1 MKIVFIL
8 STILVNVLIVN
19 STFQSSIFSEVNQDY
34 QGENVILSP
43 LSIFQVLGLTT
54 NGALGTTQKEM
65 ISTLE
70 SSTLDNLNNINL
82 KIIDKIK
89 KFVTVELANGVMSR
103 FEPIKTF
110 SKVCDKYQAPIEKLV
125 SKKQVN
131 DWCSK
136 NTHGKITEIIDELS
150 PGTLMLLLNA
160 VYFRGEW
167 VSPFN
172 PDATRG
178 GVFYNFGKEE
188 KKVEMMLQ
196 THEFN
201 YYQDSEVQAVE
212 LPYKNDSM
220 SALII
225 LPNKDIDINDYIN
238 KKNVNDEL
246 VKKVVNGMKTTYV
259 KLSLPKFEVGFYS
272 KLKDVLRRLNMVTP
286 FTGVADFSGING
298 SGGLYID
305 DVIHKTY
312 LKVDEIGSEAA
323 GVTVVDMRKGV
334 PSSKVVGMEV
344 NRPFIVILRSS
355 ELPINNE
362 FLFVA
367 KIEEIT
373 DTLK

>member
-1 MKIVFIL
+1 MKILFIL

-103 FEPIKTF
+103 FEPIKNF

-196 THEFN
+196 THQFN
-201 YYQDSEVQAVE
+201 YYQDSEIQAVE

-220 SALII
+220 SALFI
-225 LPNKDIDINDYIN
+225 LPNKDIDINNYIN
-238 KKNVNDEL
+238 KKNVNDDL
-246 VKKVVNGMKTTYV
+246 VKKVVNGMKSTYV

-272 KLKDVLRRLNMVTP
+272 KLKPVLQRLRMVTP
-286 FTGVADFSGING
+286 FTGAADFSGING

>member
-1 MKIVFIL
+1 MKILFIL
-8 STILVNVLIVN
+8 STILVNALIVN
-19 STFQSSIFSEVNQDY
+19 STFQSSIFSEVNPDFK
-34 QGENVILSP
+34 GKNVILSP

-54 NGALGTTQKEM
+54 NGAVGTTQKEM

-82 KIIDKIK
+82 KIIEKIK

-103 FEPIKTF
+103 FDPIKTF
-110 SKVCDKYQAPIEKLV
+110 SKVCDKYEAPIEKLV

-150 PGTLMLLLNA
+150 PATLMLLLNA

-167 VSPFN
+167 VSSFN
-172 PDATRG
+172 PDNTRG
-178 GVFYNFGKEE
+178 GIFYNFGKEE
-188 KKVEMMLQ
+188 KKVEIMTQ

-201 YYQDSEVQAVE
+201 YYQDSQIQAVE

-225 LPNKDIDINDYIN
+225 LPNKDIDINNYIN
-238 KKNVNDEL
+238 KNNVNDDL
-246 VKKVVNGMKTTYV
+246 VKKIDNGMKSTYV

-272 KLKDVLRRLNMVTP
+272 KLKDVLRRLKMEIP
-286 FTGVADFSGING
+286 FTGAADFSGING

-323 GVTVVDMRKGV
+323 GVTVVDMRKGI

-367 KIEEIT
+367 KIEEIS
-373 DTLK
+373 DVPK

>member
-1 MKIVFIL
+1 MKVLFIL
-8 STILVNVLIVN
+8 SAILLNALIVN
-19 STFQSSIFSEVNQDY
+19 STFQSSIFSEVNPDFK
-34 QGENVILSP
+34 GKNVILSP

-54 NGALGTTQKEM
+54 NGAVGTTQKEM

-82 KIIDKIK
+82 KIIEKIK

-103 FEPIKTF
+103 FDPIKTF
-110 SKVCDKYQAPIEKLV
+110 SKVCDKYEAPIEKLV

-150 PGTLMLLLNA
+150 PATLMLLLNA

-172 PDATRG
+172 PDNTRG
-178 GVFYNFGKEE
+178 GIFYNFGKEE
-188 KKVEMMLQ
+188 KKVEIMTQ

-201 YYQDSEVQAVE
+201 YYQDSQIQAVE

-225 LPNKDIDINDYIN
+225 LPNKDIDINNYIN
-238 KKNVNDEL
+238 NKNVNDDL
-246 VKKVVNGMKTTYV
+246 VKKIDNGMKSTYV

-272 KLKDVLRRLNMVTP
+272 KLKDVLRRLKMEIP
-286 FTGVADFSGING
+286 FTGAADFSGING

-323 GVTVVDMRKGV
+323 GVTVVDMRKGI

-367 KIEEIT
+367 KIEEIS
-373 DTLK
+373 DVPK

>member
-19 STFQSSIFSEVNQDY
+19 STFQSSIFSEVNKDY

>member
-1 MKIVFIL
+1 MKILFIL
-8 STILVNVLIVN
+8 STILVNILIVN
-19 STFQSSIFSEVNQDY
+19 STFQSSIFSEVNKDCP
-34 QGENVILSP
+34 GENVFLSP

-89 KFVTVELANGVMSR
+89 NFVTVELANGVMSR
-103 FEPIKTF
+103 FEPIKAF

-188 KKVEMMLQ
+188 KKVDMMLQ

-238 KKNVNDEL
+238 KKNVNDDL
-246 VKKVVNGMKTTYV
+246 VKKVVNGMKSTYV
-259 KLSLPKFEVGFYS
+259 KLSLPKFEVEFYS
-272 KLKDVLRRLNMVTP
+272 KLKDVLRRLKMVTP
-286 FTGVADFSGING
+286 FTGAADFSGING

-323 GVTVVDMRKGV
+323 GVTVVDMRKGI

-367 KIEEIT
+367 KIQEIP
-373 DTLK
+373 DILQ

>member
-1 MKIVFIL
+1 MKILFIL
-8 STILVNVLIVN
+8 STILVNILIVN

-89 KFVTVELANGVMSR
+89 NFVTVELANGVMSR
-103 FEPIKTF
+103 FEPIKNF

-196 THEFN
+196 THQFN
-201 YYQDSEVQAVE
+201 YYQDSEIQAVE

-225 LPNKDIDINDYIN
+225 LPNKDIDINNYIN

>member
-1 MKIVFIL
+1 MKILFIL
-8 STILVNVLIVN
+8 NTILLNVLIVN
-19 STFQSSIFSEVNQDY
+19 SSFQSSIFNEVNLDF

-54 NGALGTTQKEM
+54 NGGVGITQKEM

-70 SSTLDNLNNINL
+70 ASTLDNLNNVNL
-82 KIIDKIK
+82 KIKDIIK
-89 KFVTVELANGVMSR
+89 NFVSVELANGVMSI
-103 FEPIKTF
+103 FEPIKSF
-110 SKVCDKYQAPIEKLV
+110 SKVCDKYEAPIEKLI

-136 NTHGKITEIIDELS
+136 NTHGKITEIIDELN
-150 PGTLMLLLNA
+150 PATVMLLLNA

-167 VSPFN
+167 TYPFN
-172 PDATRG
+172 PEATKG

-201 YYQDSEVQAVE
+201 YYEDSQIQAVE

-225 LPNKDIDINDYIN
+225 LPNKDVDINNFIN
-238 KKNVNDEL
+238 QNNVNDDFF
-246 VKKVVNGMKTTYV
+246 KKVIDGMKSRNV

-272 KLKDVLRRLNMVTP
+272 KLKNVLQRLKMETP
-286 FTGVADFSGING
+286 FTGAADFSGING

-323 GVTVVDMRKGV
+323 GVTIVDMRKSL
-334 PSSKVVGMEV
+334 PINVVGMEV

-355 ELPINNE
+355 ELPKDND
-362 FLFVA
+362 FLFMA
-367 KIEEIT
+367 KIEEIN
-373 DTLK
+373 DNKK

>member
-1 MKIVFIL
+1 MKFLFII
-8 STILVNVLIVN
+8 STILLNALIVN

-103 FEPIKTF
+103 FEPIKNF

-196 THEFN
+196 THQFN
-201 YYQDSEVQAVE
+201 YYQDSEIQAVE

-220 SALII
+220 SALFI
-225 LPNKDIDINDYIN
+225 LPNKDIDINNYIN
-238 KKNVNDEL
+238 KKNVNDDL
-246 VKKVVNGMKTTYV
+246 VKKVVNGMKSTYV

-272 KLKDVLRRLNMVTP
+272 KLKPVLQRLRMVTP
-286 FTGVADFSGING
+286 FTGAADFSGING

>member
-1 MKIVFIL
+1 MKIFFIL
-8 STILVNVLIVN
+8 STILLNVLIVN
-19 STFQSSIFSEVNQDY
+19 SAFQTSIFNEVNLDF

-54 NGALGTTQKEM
+54 NGGVGITQKEM

-70 SSTLDNLNNINL
+70 ASTLDNLNNVNL
-82 KIIDKIK
+82 KIKDIIK
-89 KFVTVELANGVMSR
+89 NFVSVELANGVMSI
-103 FEPIKTF
+103 FEPIKSF
-110 SKVCDKYQAPIEKLV
+110 SKVCDKYEAPIEKLI

-136 NTHGKITEIIDELS
+136 NTHGKITEIIDELN
-150 PGTLMLLLNA
+150 PATVMLLLNA

-167 VSPFN
+167 TYPFN
-172 PDATRG
+172 PEATKG

-201 YYQDSEVQAVE
+201 YYEDSQIQAVE

-225 LPNKDIDINDYIN
+225 LPNKDVDINNFIN
-238 KKNVNDEL
+238 QNNVNDDFF
-246 VKKVVNGMKTTYV
+246 KKVIDGMKSRNV

-272 KLKDVLRRLNMVTP
+272 KLKNVLQRLKMETP
-286 FTGVADFSGING
+286 FTGAADFSGING

-323 GVTVVDMRKGV
+323 GVTIVDMRKSL
-334 PSSKVVGMEV
+334 PINVVGMEV

-355 ELPINNE
+355 ELPKDND
-362 FLFVA
+362 FLFMA
-367 KIEEIT
+367 KIEEIN
-373 DTLK
+373 DNKK

>member
-19 STFQSSIFSEVNQDY
+19 STFQSSIFSEVNKDY

-89 KFVTVELANGVMSR
+89 KFVTVELANGVISR

>member
-1 MKIVFIL
+1 MKILFIL
-8 STILVNVLIVN
+8 NTILLNVLIVN
-19 STFQSSIFSEVNQDY
+19 SSFQSSIFNEVNLDF

-54 NGALGTTQKEM
+54 NGGVGITQKEM

-70 SSTLDNLNNINL
+70 ASTLDNLNNVNL
-82 KIIDKIK
+82 KIKDIIK
-89 KFVTVELANGVMSR
+89 NFVSVELANGVMSI
-103 FEPIKTF
+103 FEPIKSF
-110 SKVCDKYQAPIEKLV
+110 SKVCDKYEAPIEKLI

-136 NTHGKITEIIDELS
+136 NTHGKITEIIDELN
-150 PGTLMLLLNA
+150 PATVMLLLNA

-167 VSPFN
+167 TYPFN
-172 PDATRG
+172 PEATKG

-201 YYQDSEVQAVE
+201 YYEDSQIQAVE

-220 SALII
+220 NALII
-225 LPNKDIDINDYIN
+225 LPNKDVDINNFIN
-238 KKNVNDEL
+238 QNNVNDDFF
-246 VKKVVNGMKTTYV
+246 KKVIDGMKSRNV

-272 KLKDVLRRLNMVTP
+272 KLKNVLQRLKMETP
-286 FTGVADFSGING
+286 FTGAADFSGING

-323 GVTVVDMRKGV
+323 GVTIVDMRKSL
-334 PSSKVVGMEV
+334 PINVVGMEV

-355 ELPINNE
+355 ELPKDND
-362 FLFVA
+362 FLFMA
-367 KIEEIT
+367 KIEEIN
-373 DTLK
+373 DNKK

>member
-1 MKIVFIL
+1 MKILFIL

-19 STFQSSIFSEVNQDY
+19 STFQSSIFSEANQDY

-103 FEPIKTF
+103 FEPIKNF

-196 THEFN
+196 THQFN
-201 YYQDSEVQAVE
+201 YYQDSEIQAVE

-220 SALII
+220 SALFI
-225 LPNKDIDINDYIN
+225 LPNKDIDINNYIN
-238 KKNVNDEL
+238 KKNVNDDL
-246 VKKVVNGMKTTYV
+246 VKKVVNGMKSTYV

-272 KLKDVLRRLNMVTP
+272 KLKPVLQRLRMVTP
-286 FTGVADFSGING
+286 FTGAADFSGING

>member
-19 STFQSSIFSEVNQDY
+19 STFQSSIFSEVNQDF

-54 NGALGTTQKEM
+54 NGALGTTQNEM

-82 KIIDKIK
+82 KIIDVIK
-89 KFVTVELANGVMSR
+89 NFVTVELANGVMSR

-172 PDATRG
+172 PNATRG

-201 YYQDSEVQAVE
+201 YYQDSEIQAVE

-225 LPNKDIDINDYIN
+225 LPNKDIDINNYIN
-238 KKNVNDEL
+238 KKNVNDDL

-272 KLKDVLRRLNMVTP
+272 KLKDVLKRLNMVTP
-286 FTGVADFSGING
+286 FSGAADFSGING

-323 GVTVVDMRKGV
+323 GVTVVDMRKGI

-373 DTLK
+373 DILK

>member
-19 STFQSSIFSEVNQDY
+19 STFQSSIFSEVNQDF

-54 NGALGTTQKEM
+54 NGALGTTQNEM

-82 KIIDKIK
+82 KIIDVIK
-89 KFVTVELANGVMSR
+89 NFVTVELANGVMSR

-167 VSPFN
+167 VSQFN

-178 GVFYNFGKEE
+178 GVFYNFGKKE

-201 YYQDSEVQAVE
+201 YYQDSEIQAVE

-225 LPNKDIDINDYIN
+225 LPNKDIDINNYIN
-238 KKNVNDEL
+238 KKNVNDDL

-272 KLKDVLRRLNMVTP
+272 KLKDVLKRLNMVTP
-286 FTGVADFSGING
+286 FSGAADFSGING

-323 GVTVVDMRKGV
+323 GVTVVDMRKGI

-373 DTLK
+373 DILK

>member
-1 MKIVFIL
+1 MKILFIL

-19 STFQSSIFSEVNQDY
+19 STFQSSIFSEVNPDFK
-34 QGENVILSP
+34 GKNVILSP

-54 NGALGTTQKEM
+54 NGAVGTTQKEM

-82 KIIDKIK
+82 KIIEKIK

-103 FEPIKTF
+103 FDPIKTF
-110 SKVCDKYQAPIEKLV
+110 SKVCDKYEAPIEKLV

-150 PGTLMLLLNA
+150 PATLMLLLNA

-172 PDATRG
+172 PDNTRG
-178 GVFYNFGKEE
+178 GIFYNFGKEE
-188 KKVEMMLQ
+188 KKVEIMTQ

-201 YYQDSEVQAVE
+201 YYQDSQIQAVE

-225 LPNKDIDINDYIN
+225 LPNKDIDINNYIN
-238 KKNVNDEL
+238 NKNVNDDL
-246 VKKVVNGMKTTYV
+246 VKKIDNGMKSTYV

-272 KLKDVLRRLNMVTP
+272 KLKDVLRRLKMEIP
-286 FTGVADFSGING
+286 FTGAADFSGING

-312 LKVDEIGSEAA
+312 LRVDEIGSEAA
-323 GVTVVDMRKGV
+323 GVTVVDMRKGI

-367 KIEEIT
+367 KIEEIS
-373 DTLK
+373 DVPK

>member
-19 STFQSSIFSEVNQDY
+19 STFQSSIFSEVNKDY

-272 KLKDVLRRLNMVTP
+272 KLKDVLKRLNMVTP

>member
-1 MKIVFIL
+1 
-8 STILVNVLIVN
+8 
-19 STFQSSIFSEVNQDY
+19 
-34 QGENVILSP
+34 
-43 LSIFQVLGLTT
+43 
-54 NGALGTTQKEM
+54 
-65 ISTLE
+65 
-70 SSTLDNLNNINL
+70 
-82 KIIDKIK
+82 
-89 KFVTVELANGVMSR
+89 
-103 FEPIKTF
+103 
-110 SKVCDKYQAPIEKLV
+110 
-125 SKKQVN
+125 
-131 DWCSK
+131 
-136 NTHGKITEIIDELS
+136 
-150 PGTLMLLLNA
+150 
-160 VYFRGEW
+160 
-167 VSPFN
+167 
-172 PDATRG
+172 
-178 GVFYNFGKEE
+178 
-188 KKVEMMLQ
+188 MLQ

>member
-1 MKIVFIL
+1 MKILFIL

-19 STFQSSIFSEVNQDY
+19 STFQSSIFSEVNPDFK
-34 QGENVILSP
+34 GKNVILSP

-54 NGALGTTQKEM
+54 NGAVGTTQKEM

-82 KIIDKIK
+82 KIIEKIK

-103 FEPIKTF
+103 FDPIKTF
-110 SKVCDKYQAPIEKLV
+110 SKVCDKYEAPIEKLV

-150 PGTLMLLLNA
+150 PATLMLLLNA

-172 PDATRG
+172 PDNTRG
-178 GVFYNFGKEE
+178 GIFYNFGKEE
-188 KKVEMMLQ
+188 KKVEIMTQ

-201 YYQDSEVQAVE
+201 YYQDSQIQAVE

-225 LPNKDIDINDYIN
+225 LPNKDIDINNYIN
-238 KKNVNDEL
+238 NKNVNDDL
-246 VKKVVNGMKTTYV
+246 VKKIDNGMKSTYV

-272 KLKDVLRRLNMVTP
+272 KLKDVLRRLKMEIP
-286 FTGVADFSGING
+286 FTGAADFSGING

-323 GVTVVDMRKGV
+323 GVTIVDMRKGLPPNAV
-334 PSSKVVGMEV
+334 AMEV
-344 NRPFIVILRSS
+344 NRPFIVILRST
-355 ELPINNE
+355 ELPKNND
-362 FLFVA
+362 FLFMA
-367 KIEEIT
+367 KIEEINDST
-373 DTLK
+373 K

>member
-1 MKIVFIL
+1 MKILFIL

-19 STFQSSIFSEVNQDY
+19 STFQSSIFSEVNKDY

>member
-1 MKIVFIL
+1 M
-8 STILVNVLIVN
+8 NVLIVN

>member
-1 MKIVFIL
+1 MKILFIL
-8 STILVNVLIVN
+8 STILVNALIVN
-19 STFQSSIFSEVNQDY
+19 STFQSSIFSEVNPDFK
-34 QGENVILSP
+34 GKNVILSP

-54 NGALGTTQKEM
+54 NGAVGTTQKEM

-82 KIIDKIK
+82 KIIEKIK

-103 FEPIKTF
+103 FDPIKTF
-110 SKVCDKYQAPIEKLV
+110 SKVCDKYEAPIEKLV

-150 PGTLMLLLNA
+150 PATLMLLLNA

-172 PDATRG
+172 PDNTRG
-178 GVFYNFGKEE
+178 GIFYNFGKEE
-188 KKVEMMLQ
+188 KKVEIMTQ

-201 YYQDSEVQAVE
+201 YYQDSQIQAVE

-225 LPNKDIDINDYIN
+225 LPNKDIDINNYIN
-238 KKNVNDEL
+238 NKNVNDDL
-246 VKKVVNGMKTTYV
+246 VKKIDNGMKSTYV

-272 KLKDVLRRLNMVTP
+272 KLKDVLRRLKMEIP
-286 FTGVADFSGING
+286 FTGAADFSGING

-323 GVTVVDMRKGV
+323 GVTVVDMRKGI

-367 KIEEIT
+367 KIEEIS
-373 DTLK
+373 DVPK

>member
-19 STFQSSIFSEVNQDY
+19 STFQSSIFSEVNKDY

-196 THEFN
+196 THQFN
-201 YYQDSEVQAVE
+201 YYQDSEIQAVE

-220 SALII
+220 SALFI
-225 LPNKDIDINDYIN
+225 LPNKDIDINNYIN
-238 KKNVNDEL
+238 KKNVNDDL
-246 VKKVVNGMKTTYV
+246 VKKVVNGMKSTYV

-272 KLKDVLRRLNMVTP
+272 KLKPVLQRLRMVTP
-286 FTGVADFSGING
+286 FTGAADFSGING